1 MVCLLASSL
10 TYSSPDL
17 NFLPLVRTEAASVF
31 RKRRT
36 ASVVATSSRE
46 DNKTAGESSQK
57 PTKFVTFLGKGGSG
71 KTTAAVF
78 AAQHYALAGL
88 STCLVVHNQDPSA
101 DFLLASKIGTSPT
114 LINDNLSVI
123 RLETTKMLLEPL
135 KQLKQADARLNMT
148 QGVLEGV
155 VGEELGVLPG
165 MDSIF
170 TMLELERLVGFFR
183 QATRKNHKGK
193 PFDVVIYDGV
203 STEETLRMIGLSSKT
218 RLYVKYLRSMA
229 EKTDLGRLT
238 SPSIMRFV
246 DESMNI
252 SGNKSPFDG
261 TTSAAMWDALERFL
275 ETGASAWRDTDRFRS
290 FLVMDPNNPMSVKS
304 ALRYWGCTI
313 QAGSHASAAFAIS
326 SSSSSNLTTALNNIP
341 KDDFVPLPFAS
352 ASVPFTRNGLD
363 WDKILLDQANSSVR
377 ELLSGTVSQGSS
389 LTPPVTFDTVKKS
402 VTLFMPG
409 FEKSEIK
416 LYQYRGG
423 SELLI
428 EAGDQRRVIHLP
440 SQIQGKV
447 GGAKFLD
454 RSLIITMR

>member
-1 MVCLLASSL
+1 MVSFLVSSL
-10 TYSSPDL
+10 TSSCSSPDL
-17 NFLPLVRTEAASVF
+17 NILSSLVLTSASRKHRAASVV
-31 RKRRT
+31 
-36 ASVVATSSRE
+36 AVATSSRD
-46 DNKTAGESSQK
+46 DNGESSQK

-71 KTTAAVF
+71 KTTASVF

-88 STCLVVHNQDPSA
+88 STCLVVQSQEPSA
-101 DFLLASKIGTSPT
+101 DFLLGSKIGTSPT

-170 TMLELERLVGFFR
+170 SMLELERLVGFFR

-193 PFDVVIYDGV
+193 TFDVIVYDGI

-218 RLYVKYLRSMA
+218 RLYVKYLRSLA

-261 TTSAAMWDALERFL
+261 QTSAAMWDTLERFL
-275 ETGASAWRDTDRFRS
+275 ETGASTLRDPDRFRS

-326 SSSSSNLTTALNNIP
+326 SSSNLTTESNKIT
-341 KDDFVPLPFAS
+341 KEEFVPLPFAS
-352 ASVPFTRNGLD
+352 VSVPFTRNGLD
-363 WDKILLDQANSSVR
+363 WEKILLDQANSSVR

-389 LTPPVTFDTVKKS
+389 LTPPVTFDAAKKS

-447 GGAKFLD
+447 GGAKFVD

>member
-1 MVCLLASSL
+1 VA
-10 TYSSPDL
+10 
-17 NFLPLVRTEAASVF
+17 
-31 RKRRT
+31 
-36 ASVVATSSRE
+36 ATSSR
-46 DNKTAGESSQK
+46 DVNDTAADSSQK
-57 PTKFVTFLGKGGSG
+57 LTKFVTFLGKGGSG

-88 STCLVVHNQDPSA
+88 STCLVIHNQDPSA
-101 DFLLASKIGTSPT
+101 EFLLGSKIGTSPT

-170 TMLELERLVGFFR
+170 SMLELERLVGFFR

-193 PFDVVIYDGV
+193 PFDVIIYDGI

-218 RLYVKYLRSMA
+218 RLYAKYLRSLA

-252 SGNKSPFDG
+252 NSNKSPFDG
-261 TTSAAMWDALERFL
+261 MTSPAMWDTLERFL
-275 ETGASAWRDTDRFRS
+275 ETGASAWRDPERFRS
-290 FLVMDPNNPMSVKS
+290 FLVMDPNNPMSVKA
-304 ALRYWGCTI
+304 ALRYWGCTV
-313 QAGSHASAAFAIS
+313 QAGSHVSGAFAIS
-326 SSSSSNLTTALNNIP
+326 SSHLTSQIP
-341 KDDFVPLPFAS
+341 KADFVPLPFAS
-352 ASVPFTRNGLD
+352 ASVPFTITGLD
-363 WDKILLDQANSSVR
+363 WDKILLDQANSSIR
-377 ELLSGTVSQGSS
+377 ELLSETVSHGTS
-389 LTPPVTFDTVKKS
+389 LTQTVMFDTAKKL

-447 GGAKFLD
+447 GGAKFVD
-454 RSLIITMR
+454 RSLIVTMR

>member
-1 MVCLLASSL
+1 MVTLLASSYSL
-10 TYSSPDL
+10 TSCSSPGLDIL
-17 NFLPLVRTEAASVF
+17 SSLVVTASASAS
-31 RKRRT
+31 RKHRHRS
-36 ASVVATSSRE
+36 ASVVVAVATS
-46 DNKTAGESSQK
+46 ESSQK

-71 KTTAAVF
+71 KTTASVF

-88 STCLVVHNQDPSA
+88 STCLVVQSQDPSP
-101 DFLLASKIGTSPT
+101 DFLLGTKIATSPT
-114 LINDNLSVI
+114 LLNDHLSVI

-170 TMLELERLVGFFR
+170 SMLELERLVGFFR
-183 QATRKNHKGK
+183 QATRKDHKGK
-193 PFDVVIYDGV
+193 AFDVIVYDGI

-218 RLYVKYLRSMA
+218 RLYVKYLRSLA

-261 TTSAAMWDALERFL
+261 QTSPAMWDTLERFL
-275 ETGASAWRDTDRFRS
+275 ETGASTLRDPDRFRS

-326 SSSSSNLTTALNNIP
+326 SSSNLTTELN
-341 KDDFVPLPFAS
+341 KSTKEEFVPLPFAS
-352 ASVPFTRNGLD
+352 ASVPFTGNGLD
-363 WDKILLDQANSSVR
+363 WDKILMDQANSSVR
-377 ELLSGTVSQGSS
+377 EILSGTVSQGTS
-389 LTPPVTFDTVKKS
+389 LTPPVTFDTANKS

-428 EAGDQRRVIHLP
+428 EAGDQRRVIPLP

-447 GGAKFLD
+447 GGAKFTRVL
-454 RSLIITMR
+454 SPKSIQN

>member
-1 MVCLLASSL
+1 MASLLASSL
-10 TYSSPDL
+10 TSCSTTDL
-17 NFLPLVRTEAASVF
+17 NILSSRVRRKHRAASV
-31 RKRRT
+31 
-36 ASVVATSSRE
+36 VVATSSR
-46 DNKTAGESSQK
+46 DGKVESSQK

-71 KTTAAVF
+71 KTTASVF

-88 STCLVVHNQDPSA
+88 STCLVVQSQDPSA
-101 DFLLASKIGTSPT
+101 DFLLGTKIGTSPT
-114 LINDNLSVI
+114 LLNDNLSVV

-148 QGVLEGV
+148 QGVLEGI

-170 TMLELERLVGFFR
+170 SMLELERLVGFFR

-193 PFDVVIYDGV
+193 AFDVIVYDGV

-218 RLYVKYLRSMA
+218 RLYVKYLRSLA

-261 TTSAAMWDALERFL
+261 QTSAAMWDTLERFL
-275 ETGASAWRDTDRFRS
+275 ETGAATLRDTDRFRS
-290 FLVMDPNNPMSVKS
+290 YLVMDPNNPMSVKS

-313 QAGSHASAAFAIS
+313 QAGSHASAALAIS
-326 SSSSSNLTTALNNIP
+326 SSSSSTSESNKTTKEEFA
-341 KDDFVPLPFAS
+341 PLPFAS
-352 ASVPFTRNGLD
+352 ASVPFSKNGLD
-363 WDKILLDQANSSVR
+363 WEKILMDQANSSVR
-377 ELLSGTVSQGSS
+377 ELLSGTVS
-389 LTPPVTFDTVKKS
+389 LTPPVTFDTAKKS

-409 FEKSEIK
+409 FDKSEIK

-428 EAGDQRRVIHLP
+428 EAGDQRRVIPLP

-447 GGAKFLD
+447 GGAKFVD

>member
-1 MVCLLASSL
+1 MV
-10 TYSSPDL
+10 PDL
-17 NFLPLVRTEAASVF
+17 NLLFLVRTGAASVC
-31 RKRRT
+31 RKRRA
-36 ASVVATSSRE
+36 ASVVATSSR
-46 DNKTAGESSQK
+46 DVNKTVGESSPK

-101 DFLLASKIGTSPT
+101 DFLLGSKIGTSPT

-193 PFDVVIYDGV
+193 AFDVVIYDGI

-218 RLYVKYLRSMA
+218 RLYVKYLRNLA

-261 TTSAAMWDALERFL
+261 MTSAAMWDALERFL

-326 SSSSSNLTTALNNIP
+326 YSSNLTTTESSKFP

-352 ASVPFTRNGLD
+352 ASVPFTKNGLD
-363 WDKILLDQANSSVR
+363 WDKVLLDQANSSVR
-377 ELLSGTVSQGSS
+377 ELLSGTLSQRSS
-389 LTPPVTFDTVKKS
+389 LTPPVTFDTAKKS

-447 GGAKFLD
+447 GGAKFVD

>member
-1 MVCLLASSL
+1 MVTLLASSL
-10 TYSSPDL
+10 TSCSSPDL
-17 NFLPLVRTEAASVF
+17 NIILSSLVRTSVSRKHRAASV
-31 RKRRT
+31 
-36 ASVVATSSRE
+36 VVAAATSSRD
-46 DNKTAGESSQK
+46 DNSESSQK

-71 KTTAAVF
+71 KTTASVF
-78 AAQHYALAGL
+78 ASQHYALAGL
-88 STCLVVHNQDPSA
+88 STCLVVQSQDPSA
-101 DFLLASKIGTSPT
+101 DFLLGSKIGTSPT
-114 LINDNLSVI
+114 LINDNLSVV

-170 TMLELERLVGFFR
+170 SMLELERLVGFFR

-193 PFDVVIYDGV
+193 NFDVIVYDGI

-218 RLYVKYLRSMA
+218 RLYVKYLRSLA

-261 TTSAAMWDALERFL
+261 QTSAAMWDTLERFL
-275 ETGASAWRDTDRFRS
+275 ETGASTLRDTDRFRS

-313 QAGSHASAAFAIS
+313 QAGSHASAALAI
-326 SSSSSNLTTALNNIP
+326 SSSSNLTTESDKIA
-341 KDDFVPLPFAS
+341 KEEFVPLPFAS
-352 ASVPFTRNGLD
+352 ASVPFTKNGLD
-363 WDKILLDQANSSVR
+363 WGKILLDQANSSVR

-389 LTPPVTFDTVKKS
+389 LTPPVTFDTAKKS

-409 FEKSEIK
+409 FDKSEIK

-428 EAGDQRRVIHLP
+428 EAGDQRRVIRLP

-447 GGAKFLD
+447 GGAKFVD

>member
-1 MVCLLASSL
+1 MVTLLASSL
-10 TYSSPDL
+10 TCSSPGL
-17 NFLPLVRTEAASVF
+17 NILSSLVVTSAS
-31 RKRRT
+31 RKHRP
-36 ASVVATSSRE
+36 ASSVVVATSSR
-46 DNKTAGESSQK
+46 DESSQK
-57 PTKFVTFLGKGGSG
+57 PTNFVTFLGKGGSG
-71 KTTAAVF
+71 KTTASVF

-88 STCLVVHNQDPSA
+88 STCLVVHSQDPSA
-101 DFLLASKIGTSPT
+101 DFLLGTKIGSSPT

-148 QGVLEGV
+148 QGVLEGI

-170 TMLELERLVGFFR
+170 SMLELERLVGFFR

-193 PFDVVIYDGV
+193 AFDVVVYDGL

-218 RLYVKYLRSMA
+218 RLYVKYLRSLA

-246 DESMNI
+246 DESMNL

-261 TTSAAMWDALERFL
+261 QTTAAMWDTLERFL
-275 ETGASAWRDTDRFRS
+275 ETGASTLRDTERFRS

-326 SSSSSNLTTALNNIP
+326 SSSSESNKITEEE
-341 KDDFVPLPFAS
+341 FVPLPFAS
-352 ASVPFTRNGLD
+352 ASVPFTKNGLD

-377 ELLSGTVSQGSS
+377 ELLSGTVRQGSS
-389 LTPPVTFDTVKKS
+389 LPPPVTFDTAKKS

-409 FEKSEIK
+409 FEKTEIK

-423 SELLI
+423 SELLV
-428 EAGDQRRVIHLP
+428 EAGDQRRVIRLP

-447 GGAKFLD
+447 GGAKFVD

>member
-1 MVCLLASSL
+1 MVSLLASSL
-10 TYSSPDL
+10 TCSSPTL
-17 NFLPLVRTEAASVF
+17 NLLPLVRTEAASIS
-31 RKRRT
+31 RKRRA
-36 ASVVATSSRE
+36 ASVVATSSRN
-46 DNKTAGESSQK
+46 DNDSVGDSSPK

-88 STCLVVHNQDPSA
+88 STCLVVQNQDTSA
-101 DFLLASKIGTSPT
+101 DFLLGSKIGASPT

-170 TMLELERLVGFFR
+170 SMLELERLVGFFR

-193 PFDVVIYDGV
+193 TFDVIIYDGI

-238 SPSIMRFV
+238 SPSILRFV
-246 DESMNI
+246 DESMNM
-252 SGNKSPFDG
+252 SGNKSPFNG
-261 TTSAAMWDALERFL
+261 MTSADMWDTLERFL
-275 ETGASAWRDTDRFRS
+275 ETGASALSDTDRFRS

-326 SSSSSNLTTALNNIP
+326 SSSNLPTESHKTT
-341 KDDFVPLPFAS
+341 KEEFVPLPFAS
-352 ASVPFTRNGLD
+352 ALVPFTRNGLD
-363 WDKILLDQANSSVR
+363 WDKILLDQENSSVR
-377 ELLSGTVSQGSS
+377 ELLSGILSQGGS
-389 LTPPVTFDTVKKS
+389 LKPPVMFDTAKKS

-428 EAGDQRRVIHLP
+428 EAGDQRRVIRLP

>member
-1 MVCLLASSL
+1 MVSLLVSSL
-10 TYSSPDL
+10 TSCSSPGLDIL
-17 NFLPLVRTEAASVF
+17 SSLVWTASASASGKH
-31 RKRRT
+31 RYRS
-36 ASVVATSSRE
+36 ASVVVAVATS
-46 DNKTAGESSQK
+46 ESSQK

-71 KTTAAVF
+71 KTTASVF

-88 STCLVVHNQDPSA
+88 STCLVVQSQDPSP
-101 DFLLASKIGTSPT
+101 DFLLGTKIGTSPT
-114 LINDNLSVI
+114 LLNDYLSVI

-170 TMLELERLVGFFR
+170 SMLELERLVGFFR

-193 PFDVVIYDGV
+193 AFDVIVYDGV
-203 STEETLRMIGLSSKT
+203 SSEETLRMIGLSSKT
-218 RLYVKYLRSMA
+218 RLYVKYLRSLA

-261 TTSAAMWDALERFL
+261 QTSPAMWDTLERFL
-275 ETGASAWRDTDRFRS
+275 ETGASTLRDADRFKG

-326 SSSSSNLTTALNNIP
+326 SSNLTTESN
-341 KDDFVPLPFAS
+341 KSTKEEFVSLPFAS

-363 WDKILLDQANSSVR
+363 WDKILLDQANLSVR

-389 LTPPVTFDTVKKS
+389 SLTPPVTFDTANKS

-428 EAGDQRRVIHLP
+428 EAGDQRRVIPLP

-447 GGAKFLD
+447 GGAKFVD

>member
-1 MVCLLASSL
+1 MVAMVSLVASSL
-10 TYSSPDL
+10 TCSSLTL
-17 NFLPLVRTEAASVF
+17 NLLPILRTEAPLLS
-31 RKRRT
+31 RKRRA
-36 ASVVATSSRE
+36 ASVVATSSRD
-46 DNKTAGESSQK
+46 DNDTVADSSQK

-101 DFLLASKIGTSPT
+101 DFLLGSKIGTSPT

-155 VGEELGVLPG
+155 VGGWRRAR
-165 MDSIF
+165 SAS
-170 TMLELERLVGFFR
+170 R

-193 PFDVVIYDGV
+193 PFDVIIYDGI

-218 RLYVKYLRSMA
+218 RLYVKYLRSLA

-238 SPSIMRFV
+238 SPSIMRFI

-261 TTSAAMWDALERFL
+261 MTSPAMWDTLERFL
-275 ETGASAWRDTDRFRS
+275 ETGASAWRDPERFRS
-290 FLVMDPNNPMSVKS
+290 FLVMDPNNPISVKA
-304 ALRYWGCTI
+304 ALRYWGCTV
-313 QAGSHASAAFAIS
+313 QAGSHASGVFAIS
-326 SSSSSNLTTALNNIP
+326 SSHLTSKIP
-341 KDDFVPLPFAS
+341 KEDFVPLPFAS
-352 ASVPFTRNGLD
+352 ASVPFTITGLD
-363 WDKILLDQANSSVR
+363 WDKILLDQANSSIR
-377 ELLSGTVSQGSS
+377 ELLSETVSHGTS
-389 LTPPVTFDTVKKS
+389 LTQTVMFDSAKKL

-440 SQIQGKV
+440 PQIQGKV

>member
-1 MVCLLASSL
+1 MVTLLASSL
-10 TYSSPDL
+10 TSCSRPDL
-17 NFLPLVRTEAASVF
+17 NILSSLVRTSFSRKHRAASV
-31 RKRRT
+31 
-36 ASVVATSSRE
+36 AVVVVATSSR
-46 DNKTAGESSQK
+46 DESSQK

-71 KTTAAVF
+71 KTTASVF

-88 STCLVVHNQDPSA
+88 STCLVVQSQDPSA
-101 DFLLASKIGTSPT
+101 DFLLGTKIGTSPT

-170 TMLELERLVGFFR
+170 SMLELERLVGFFR

-193 PFDVVIYDGV
+193 AFDVIVYDGI

-218 RLYVKYLRSMA
+218 RLYVKYLRSLA

-261 TTSAAMWDALERFL
+261 QTSVAMWDTLERFL
-275 ETGASAWRDTDRFRS
+275 ETGASTLRDPDRFRS

-326 SSSSSNLTTALNNIP
+326 SSPSSESNKITREE
-341 KDDFVPLPFAS
+341 FVPLSFAS
-352 ASVPFTRNGLD
+352 ASVPFTSNGLD
-363 WDKILLDQANSSVR
+363 WDKILLDQANCSVR
-377 ELLSGTVSQGSS
+377 ELLSGTVS
-389 LTPPVTFDTVKKS
+389 LTPPVTFDTAKKS

-409 FEKSEIK
+409 FDKSEIK

-423 SELLI
+423 AELLI
-428 EAGDQRRVIHLP
+428 EAGDQRRVIRLP

-447 GGAKFLD
+447 GGAKFVD
-454 RSLIITMR
+454 RSLIVTMR

>member
-1 MVCLLASSL
+1 MVSFLASSL
-10 TYSSPDL
+10 TCSSPSL
-17 NFLPLVRTEAASVF
+17 NLLPFVWTETDSAS
-31 RKRRT
+31 RKRRA
-36 ASVVATSSRE
+36 ASVVATSSR
-46 DNKTAGESSQK
+46 DGNDIVGESSPK
-57 PTKFVTFLGKGGSG
+57 PPKFVTFLGKGGSG

-101 DFLLASKIGTSPT
+101 DFLLGSKIGTSPT
-114 LINDNLSVI
+114 LMKDNLSVI

-170 TMLELERLVGFFR
+170 SMLELERLVGFFR

-193 PFDVVIYDGV
+193 TFDVIIYDGF
-203 STEETLRMIGLSSKT
+203 SSEETLRMIGLSSKT

-238 SPSIMRFV
+238 SPTIMRFV

-252 SGNKSPFDG
+252 SGNKSPFNG
-261 TTSAAMWDALERFL
+261 MTSADMWDTLERFL
-275 ETGASAWRDTDRFRS
+275 ETGASALRDTDRFRS

-326 SSSSSNLTTALNNIP
+326 SSSSNLTTESNKIP

-352 ASVPFTRNGLD
+352 ASVPFTGNGLE
-363 WDKILLDQANSSVR
+363 WDKILVDQANSSVR
-377 ELLSGTVSQGSS
+377 DLLSESVSHGSS
-389 LTPPVTFDTVKKS
+389 MTPPVMFDTAKKS

-428 EAGDQRRVIHLP
+428 EAGDQRRVIQLP

-447 GGAKFLD
+447 GGAKFVD

>member
-1 MVCLLASSL
+1 MVSLLASSL
-10 TYSSPDL
+10 TSCSSPGLDIL
-17 NFLPLVRTEAASVF
+17 SSLVRTSFSRKHRAASV
-31 RKRRT
+31 
-36 ASVVATSSRE
+36 AVVVVVVVATSSK
-46 DNKTAGESSQK
+46 DESCQK

-71 KTTAAVF
+71 KTTASVF

-88 STCLVVHNQDPSA
+88 STCLVVQSQDPSA
-101 DFLLASKIGTSPT
+101 DFLLGTNIGTSPT

-170 TMLELERLVGFFR
+170 SMLELERLVGFFR

-193 PFDVVIYDGV
+193 TFDVIVYDGI

-218 RLYVKYLRSMA
+218 RLYMKYLRSLA

-261 TTSAAMWDALERFL
+261 QTSAAMWDTLERFL
-275 ETGASAWRDTDRFRS
+275 ETGASTLRDPDRFRS
-290 FLVMDPNNPMSVKS
+290 FLVMDLNNPMSVKS

-326 SSSSSNLTTALNNIP
+326 SSESNKITREE
-341 KDDFVPLPFAS
+341 FVPLPFAS

-377 ELLSGTVSQGSS
+377 EVLSGTVS
-389 LTPPVTFDTVKKS
+389 LTPPVTFDTAKKS

-428 EAGDQRRVIHLP
+428 EAGDQRRVIRLP
-440 SQIQGKV
+440 SQIQGRV

>member
-1 MVCLLASSL
+1 MVSLVASSL
-10 TYSSPDL
+10 TCSSLTL
-17 NFLPLVRTEAASVF
+17 NLLPLMRTESPVSPSM
-31 RKRRT
+31 KRRS
-36 ASVVATSSRE
+36 AYVVVAATSSR
-46 DNKTAGESSQK
+46 DGND
-57 PTKFVTFLGKGGSG
+57 TKFVTFLGKGGSG

-88 STCLVVHNQDPSA
+88 STCLVVQNQDPSA
-101 DFLLASKIGTSPT
+101 DFLLGTKIGNTPT

-170 TMLELERLVGFFR
+170 SMLELERLVGFFR

-193 PFDVVIYDGV
+193 TFDVVIYDGI

-218 RLYVKYLRSMA
+218 RLYVKYLRSLA

-246 DESMNI
+246 DESMNV

-261 TTSAAMWDALERFL
+261 MTTPAMWDTLERFL
-275 ETGASAWRDTDRFRS
+275 ETGASAWRDPERFRS
-290 FLVMDPNNPMSVKS
+290 FLVMDPNNPMSVKA
-304 ALRYWGCTI
+304 ALRYWGCAV
-313 QAGSHASAAFAIS
+313 QAGSHASGAFAVS
-326 SSSSSNLTTALNNIP
+326 SSHLTSKTP
-341 KDDFVPLPFAS
+341 KEDFVPLPFAS
-352 ASVPFTRNGLD
+352 ASVPFTINGFD
-363 WDKILLDQANSSVR
+363 WDKILLDQANASIR
-377 ELLSGTVSQGSS
+377 ELLSKTVRNGSS
-389 LTPPVTFDTVKKS
+389 LTTTVTFDAAKKL

-428 EAGDQRRVIHLP
+428 EAGDQRRVINLP

>member
-1 MVCLLASSL
+1 MVSLVASSL
-10 TYSSPDL
+10 TCSITCL
-17 NFLPLVRTEAASVF
+17 NLLPFQRTEAASLSKKL
-31 RKRRT
+31 RA
-36 ASVVATSSRE
+36 ASMVAVATSST
-46 DNKTAGESSQK
+46 DVNNESSSK

-78 AAQHYALAGL
+78 AAQHYSLAGL

-101 DFLLASKIGTSPT
+101 DFILGSKIGTSSPT
-114 LINDNLSVI
+114 LINNNLSVI

-135 KQLKQADARLNMT
+135 KQLKQADARLSMT

-170 TMLELERLVGFFR
+170 SMLELERLVGFFR

-193 PFDVVIYDGV
+193 TFDVIIYDGI

-218 RLYVKYLRSMA
+218 RLYVKYLRSLA

-252 SGNKSPFDG
+252 SGNKSPFEG
-261 TTSAAMWDALERFL
+261 MTSSAMWDTLERFL
-275 ETGASAWRDTDRFRS
+275 ETGASTFRDPDRFRS

-313 QAGSHASAAFAIS
+313 QAGSHASAAFGIS
-326 SSSSSNLTTALNNIP
+326 SLNMTTESNQIS

-352 ASVPFTRNGLD
+352 ASVPLATNGLD
-363 WDKILLDQANSSVR
+363 WDKIMQDQANSNVR
-377 ELLSGTVSQGSS
+377 ELLSQTVSYGSS
-389 LTPPVTFDTVKKS
+389 LTPPVAFDTAKKS

-447 GGAKFLD
+447 GGAKFVD

>member
-1 MVCLLASSL
+1 M
-10 TYSSPDL
+10 
-17 NFLPLVRTEAASVF
+17 
-31 RKRRT
+31 
-36 ASVVATSSRE
+36 
-46 DNKTAGESSQK
+46 
-57 PTKFVTFLGKGGSG
+57 
-71 KTTAAVF
+71 
-78 AAQHYALAGL
+78 
-88 STCLVVHNQDPSA
+88 
-101 DFLLASKIGTSPT
+101 
-114 LINDNLSVI
+114 
-123 RLETTKMLLEPL
+123 
-135 KQLKQADARLNMT
+135 
-148 QGVLEGV
+148 
-155 VGEELGVLPG
+155 LPG

-170 TMLELERLVGFFR
+170 SMLELERLVGFFR

-193 PFDVVIYDGV
+193 AFDVIVYDGI

-218 RLYVKYLRSMA
+218 RLYVKYLRSLA

-261 TTSAAMWDALERFL
+261 QTSVAMWDTLERFL
-275 ETGASAWRDTDRFRS
+275 ETGASTLRDPDRFRS

-326 SSSSSNLTTALNNIP
+326 SSPSSESNKITREE
-341 KDDFVPLPFAS
+341 FVPLSFAS
-352 ASVPFTRNGLD
+352 ASVPFTSNGLD

-377 ELLSGTVSQGSS
+377 ELLSGTVS
-389 LTPPVTFDTVKKS
+389 LTPPVTFDTAKKS

-409 FEKSEIK
+409 FDKSEIK

-428 EAGDQRRVIHLP
+428 EAGDQRRVIRLP

-447 GGAKFLD
+447 GGAKFVD

>member
-1 MVCLLASSL
+1 MVSLLASSL
-10 TYSSPDL
+10 TCSSL
-17 NFLPLVRTEAASVF
+17 NLLSLVRTETDSIS

-36 ASVVATSSRE
+36 ASVMATSSR
-46 DNKTAGESSQK
+46 DIIGESS
-57 PTKFVTFLGKGGSG
+57 PKFVTFLGKGGSG
-71 KTTAAVF
+71 KTTASVF

-101 DFLLASKIGTSPT
+101 DYLLGSKIGTSPT

-148 QGVLEGV
+148 QGVLEGI

-170 TMLELERLVGFFR
+170 SMLELERLVGFFR

-193 PFDVVIYDGV
+193 TFDVIVYDGI
-203 STEETLRMIGLSSKT
+203 SSEETLRMIGLSSKT

-252 SGNKSPFDG
+252 SGNKSPFNG
-261 TTSAAMWDALERFL
+261 MTSADMWDTLERFL
-275 ETGASAWRDTDRFRS
+275 ETGASALRDTDRFRN

-304 ALRYWGCTI
+304 ALRYWGCTL

-326 SSSSSNLTTALNNIP
+326 SSSNLTTESNKIP
-341 KDDFVPLPFAS
+341 NDDFVPLPFAS
-352 ASVPFTRNGLD
+352 ASVPFTGNGLD

-377 ELLSGTVSQGSS
+377 ELLSGIVSHGSS
-389 LTPPVTFDTVKKS
+389 MTPPVMFDTAKKS

-416 LYQYRGG
+416 LYQVKKI
-423 SELLI
+423 SSPL
-428 EAGDQRRVIHLP
+428 
-440 SQIQGKV
+440 
-447 GGAKFLD
+447 
-454 RSLIITMR
+454 

>member
-1 MVCLLASSL
+1 MVTLLASSL
-10 TYSSPDL
+10 TSCSSPDL
-17 NFLPLVRTEAASVF
+17 NIILSSLVRTSVSRKHRAASV
-31 RKRRT
+31 
-36 ASVVATSSRE
+36 VVAAATSSRD
-46 DNKTAGESSQK
+46 DNSESSQK

-71 KTTAAVF
+71 KTTASVF
-78 AAQHYALAGL
+78 ASQHYALAGL
-88 STCLVVHNQDPSA
+88 STCLVVQSQDPSA
-101 DFLLASKIGTSPT
+101 DFLLGSKIGTSPT
-114 LINDNLSVI
+114 LINDNLSVV

-155 VGEELGVLPG
+155 GSWRRARSASRDGFYL
-165 MDSIF
+165 S
-170 TMLELERLVGFFR
+170 MLELERLVGFFR

-193 PFDVVIYDGV
+193 NFDVIVYDGI

-218 RLYVKYLRSMA
+218 RLYVKYLRSLA

-261 TTSAAMWDALERFL
+261 QTSAAMWDTLERFL
-275 ETGASAWRDTDRFRS
+275 ETGASTLRDTDRFRS

-313 QAGSHASAAFAIS
+313 QAGSHASAALAI
-326 SSSSSNLTTALNNIP
+326 SSSSNLTTESDKIA
-341 KDDFVPLPFAS
+341 KEEFVPLPFAS
-352 ASVPFTRNGLD
+352 ASVPFTKNGLD
-363 WDKILLDQANSSVR
+363 WGKILLDQANSSVR
-377 ELLSGTVSQGSS
+377 ELLSGTVS
-389 LTPPVTFDTVKKS
+389 LTPPVTFDTAKKS

-409 FEKSEIK
+409 FDKSEIK

-428 EAGDQRRVIHLP
+428 EAGDQRRVIRLP

-447 GGAKFLD
+447 GGAKFVD